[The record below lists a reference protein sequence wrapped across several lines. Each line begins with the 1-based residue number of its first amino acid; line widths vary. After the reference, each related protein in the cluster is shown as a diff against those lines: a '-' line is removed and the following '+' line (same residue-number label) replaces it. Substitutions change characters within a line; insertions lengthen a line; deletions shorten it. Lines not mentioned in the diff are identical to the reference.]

1 VKKLPKKTFFNLPI
15 EKKQKITN
23 ALIKHFAYKPY
34 NQVDIE
40 DIAKECKVAK
50 GSMYQYFENK
60 KDMYFY
66 AINEAIRTSL
76 DMIENYNFEDI
87 SLFEYVERS
96 FELTWNFYLKNP
108 SAYILLEKAAF
119 YDDSPYKEE
128 VQELLMSKTKALLSN
143 IILKNQ
149 KSGFI
154 RDDISSELILIF
166 LEEATWSLKKFL
178 IELAKTK
185 GIKVSDLSKEYI
197 AKISKEY
204 MELIKNGISRV

>member
-1 VKKLPKKTFFNLPI
+1 LPKKTFFNLPI

>member
-1 VKKLPKKTFFNLPI
+1 MPKKTFFNLPI

>member
-1 VKKLPKKTFFNLPI
+1 MPKKTFFNLPI
-15 EKKQKITN
+15 EKRQKITDT
-23 ALIKHFAYKPY
+23 LIKHFAYKPY
-34 NQVDIE
+34 SQVDIE
-40 DIAKECKVAK
+40 DIAKECKIAK

-66 AINEAIRTSL
+66 AINEAIRMSL
-76 DMIENYNFEDI
+76 DMVENYNFEEI

-128 VQELLMSKTKALLSN
+128 VQELLKGKTKTLLSN

-166 LEEATWSLKKFL
+166 LEGATWSLKKFL

-197 AKISKEY
+197 AKINKEY